1 MRIGRALLISLA
13 VVACAKSSEGT
24 GGGDAGFVGRPDD
37 DTDSGGPID
46 DFDSGSGDFDAGNN
60 DAPSGCSNKV
70 VINELLPE
78 GSAVNDEFIELYNAS
93 TCDVTIDN
101 FKLMYKSAT
110 GTPAAGAPLHTFATG
125 TTIKSK
131 GYYVV
136 GTTQYTGTKNA
147 TFNGGGVTV
156 NGGMSKDGQIA
167 LFDANGMKLDGVGYG
182 GVTGDY
188 IETAPAVKA
197 AAGASLGRKTDGVDT
212 DDNSKDFAVETKT
225 PGAMNGI

>member
-1 MRIGRALLISLA
+1 MRTLVIPLALVA
-13 VVACAKSSEGT
+13 ACAKSPEPS
-24 GGGDAGFVGRPDD
+24 GGSDAGFVGRPDD
-37 DTDSGGPID
+37 DFDSGGTS
-46 DFDSGSGDFDAGNN
+46 DFDSGSGDFDAGNS
-60 DAPSGCSNKV
+60 DAPSGCTNKI
-70 VINELLPE
+70 VINELMPE

-110 GTPAAGAPLHTFATG
+110 GTPANGAPLHTFAAG
-125 TTIKSK
+125 TMIKSK